1 MDPNKLMT
9 DRNGRNARVRVDPG
23 QTSFF
28 TGKEFRTF
36 KELNIPSGQKYLI
49 RVTVPLNIIVHSFDI
64 AIDQGQLRVATW
76 AGGTPSGGTFSEVLP
91 IIRKNEMTEVPQP
104 AHVPQVVIDAMPPS
118 ATVALDTTGA
128 VQRDVQRLVAPNGQ
142 SVTVAIVGGEDSER
156 GIPGGTVFYQIFE
169 NLGANAV
176 LGTVHAHYEERP

>member
-36 KELNIPSGQKYLI
+36 KELNIPNGQKYII

-64 AIDQGQLRVATW
+64 AIDQGQLRVTTM

-104 AHVPQVVIDAMPPS
+104 AHVAQVVIDAIPPS
-118 ATVALDTTGA
+118 ATAAHAGG

-142 SVTVAIVGGEDSER
+142 SVTVAVVGGEDSER

>member
-1 MDPNKLMT
+1 MSDIDKLMT
-9 DRNGRNARVRVDPG
+9 DKNGRNARVRVDPG

-49 RVTVPLNIIVHSFDI
+49 RVTVPLNIIVHTFDL
-64 AIDQGQLRVATW
+64 AVDQGQLRVTTW
-76 AGGTPSGGTFSEVLP
+76 AGGTPGGGTFSEVLP
-91 IIRKNEMTEVPQP
+91 IIRKNEMTELPPTPHQ
-104 AHVPQVVIDAMPPS
+104 PQVVIDAIPPS
-118 ATVALDTTGA
+118 ASITFTGGI
-128 VQRDVQRLVAPNGQ
+128 QRDVIRLVAPNGQ
-142 SVTVAIVGGEDSER
+142 SVTVSAVGGEDSER
-156 GIPGGTVFYQIFE
+156 GIPGGTVFYELFE